1 MKRFF
6 AVFVQ
11 TFFLL
16 EAGFLLLSGWMVW
29 RLNQQPRFLAA
40 VLGGMAMAA
49 LIAAAVLLF
58 QRKKGRPI
66 GNAIGGFLIVL
77 PSVLVL
83 RRVFGVAVFRFGFV
97 VYLLAVLCAV
107 IYGIAVFLVYRKV
120 RKESADLNGLLA
132 EKSSESKS

>member
-11 TFFLL
+11 TFFFL
-16 EAGFLLLSGWMVW
+16 EAGFLLLGGWMVW

-58 QRKKGRPI
+58 QRKKGRPM

-97 VYLLAVLCAV
+97 IYLFAVLCAV
-107 IYGIAVFLVYRKV
+107 IYGIAVLLVYRKV
-120 RKESADLNGLLA
+120 RKESADLNGLIA
-132 EKSSESKS
+132 EKSSEVKS